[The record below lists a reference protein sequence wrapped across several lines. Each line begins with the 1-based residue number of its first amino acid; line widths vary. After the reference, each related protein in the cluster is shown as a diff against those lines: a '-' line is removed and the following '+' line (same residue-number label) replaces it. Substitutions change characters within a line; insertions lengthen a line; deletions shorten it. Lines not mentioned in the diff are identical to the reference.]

1 MKVQEKIKKN
11 YSLTKIKLLILLLIF
26 LVLGIVLGIF
36 FDKFFLNKR
45 EISTDFHSVRI
56 SDPNY
61 KLISPLLLAGI
72 SVQGDTQEFKEIESK
87 LKSQTNNLL
96 KIPGMQ
102 DISLYFK
109 DLNSGLWAGI
119 GQDTGYDPAS
129 LLKVPIM
136 IAWFKKEQNY
146 PGTLSQR
153 LVWTGSPYD
162 DKGLDFYSLH
172 PGQSYTVDELINL
185 MITKSDND
193 AKDLLLT
200 NLDSQTLNIVFTD
213 LGIKEWGDTSSSST
227 KISPAMYSRFLRVL
241 YNATY
246 LNHDLSEKALE
257 LLSSTDFNSGIVAGI
272 SSNIKIAHKFGQ
284 YTTSDPTSPIE
295 LHDCGIVYIP
305 QKPYLLCVMTK
316 GATDIVNLEAVIK
329 NISLTVFNEVSKNS

>member
-1 MKVQEKIKKN
+1 MKLNPKKILFF
-11 YSLTKIKLLILLLIF
+11 SFLFLIGIVFGIF
-26 LVLGIVLGIF
+26 L
-36 FDKFFLNKR
+36 DKFFLNR
-45 EISTDFHSVRI
+45 QEISTDFHSVQL

-61 KLISPLLLAGI
+61 KLISPLLLSGI
-72 SVQGDTQEFKEIESK
+72 SVQGDTQEFKDIESK
-87 LKSQTNNLL
+87 LRSQTGNLL

-102 DISLYFK
+102 DISHYIK

-136 IAWFKKEQNY
+136 IAWFKKEQDN
-146 PGTLSQR
+146 PGVLSQK
-153 LVWTGSPYD
+153 LVWIGSPYD

-172 PGQSYTVDELINL
+172 PGQSYTVDELVNL

-193 AKDLLLT
+193 AKDLLLS
-200 NLDSQTLNIVFTD
+200 NLDSQTVNTVFTD
-213 LGIKEWGDTSSSST
+213 LGIKDWGDTSSSST
-227 KISPAMYSRFLRVL
+227 KISPAAYSRFLRVL

-246 LNHDLSEKALE
+246 LNRDLSERALE

-272 SSNIKIAHKFGQ
+272 SSNIKVAHKFGQ
-284 YTTSDPTSPIE
+284 YTTNDPTSPIE
-295 LHDCGIVYIP
+295 LHDCGIVYLP

-329 NISLTVFNEVSKNS
+329 NISLTVFNEVNKNS